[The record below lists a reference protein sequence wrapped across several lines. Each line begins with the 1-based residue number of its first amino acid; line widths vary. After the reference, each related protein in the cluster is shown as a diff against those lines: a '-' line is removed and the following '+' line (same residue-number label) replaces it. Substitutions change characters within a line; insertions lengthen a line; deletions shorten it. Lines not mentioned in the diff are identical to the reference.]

1 MILVGTFS
9 HIKEVGRRC
18 YSKTSF
24 ILSFSFEMINLWF
37 VFFFGFVFSVNAK
50 SFSIAVQRIA
60 RPITRN
66 NTRIPVQ
73 FDAYGQQLSNLAN
86 VQYRGEV
93 SLGSPPQSFKIT
105 FDTGSNILWIPKKDC
120 KSTGPLAKN
129 CPSGYDP
136 RRSRT
141 SEYTGRPFT
150 VAYGTGS
157 ASGDLYKDVFAFGSP
172 NGLQL
177 KLDIPITFGAASQAY
192 FTDEGILGLGSIPSE
207 DGTSVIH
214 EAWRQKVLD
223 EPVFSTFMKKC
234 PGSGNCDDGGLIEIG
249 AQDSKHCT
257 RARNWIKVDPF
268 VSYWQF
274 SIDSSKMGRASY
286 NQKVKAI
293 TDSGTSL
300 IVLPLFEAE
309 RFASG
314 VGARNLDGNYILS
327 CSRRFNFDLRINGR
341 RYRIPSKHLLL
352 ELGEDRCQLAIQS
365 GNFGLWILGTPFTR
379 SFCQVHNFET
389 REVAFAKLKL
399 TFQTVRTA
407 HSSGSMVSLLV
418 GGLLIGSA
426 LVSFVDASAFTV
438 DVQSVKRVHNNT
450 LKAFD
455 IYGEGLNSV
464 GAVQYRGRMSMG
476 TPPQSFNV
484 VFDTGS
490 SILWIPQKG
499 CRSSGP
505 LAKACSSGR
514 GVYDPNAS
522 RTSRATSYPF
532 EVHYGT
538 GSVRG
543 RYYQDIFAFGDPKG
557 KQMRMKKP
565 ITFGVGSSM
574 QFSDEGILGLGSSL
588 PRDRGSSI
596 VHEAW
601 RQGIL
606 DAPIFTSYMK
616 KCPGSGTCE
625 NGGLIT
631 FGGIDKQ
638 HCGRIEGYVNVDKG
652 VPYWQF
658 TVSQFQMGS
667 MRTSGSF
674 KAITDSGTSLIIAP
688 ASIVR
693 QLARRVGAE
702 AVQGGYVVDC
712 NANVAVTLLING
724 RKYTIPSEQMLLN
737 AGGNYCQLALGDG
750 DDNLWILGDAF
761 TRAYCQVHDIQRR
774 RVGFAKARN

>member
-1 MILVGTFS
+1 MF
-9 HIKEVGRRC
+9 
-18 YSKTSF
+18 
-24 ILSFSFEMINLWF
+24 
-37 VFFFGFVFSVNAK
+37 
-50 SFSIAVQRIA
+50 
-60 RPITRN
+60 
-66 NTRIPVQ
+66 
-73 FDAYGQQLSNLAN
+73 
-86 VQYRGEV
+86 
-93 SLGSPPQSFKIT
+93 FKIVLIALQ
-105 FDTGSNILWIPKKDC
+105 FQ
-120 KSTGPLAKN
+120 
-129 CPSGYDP
+129 
-136 RRSRT
+136 
-141 SEYTGRPFT
+141 
-150 VAYGTGS
+150 
-157 ASGDLYKDVFAFGSP
+157 FGNP
-172 NGLQL
+172 NGPQL
-177 KLDIPITFGAASQAY
+177 KLDIPILFGAASQAY
-192 FTDEGILGLGSIPSE
+192 YTDEGILGLGSIPSE
-207 DGTSVIH
+207 EGTSVIH
-214 EAWRQKVLD
+214 EAWRQNVLD

-234 PGSGNCDDGGLIEIG
+234 PGSGNCDDGGVIEIG

-257 RARNWIKVDPF
+257 RAKNWIKVDPF

-314 VGARNLDGNYILS
+314 VGAQNLDGNYILS
-327 CSRRFNFDLRINGR
+327 CSRRFNLDLQINGR

-352 ELGEDRCQLAIQS
+352 DLGNGSCQLAMQS
-365 GNFGLWILGTPFTR
+365 GNFGLWIL
-379 SFCQVHNFET
+379 
-389 REVAFAKLKL
+389 
-399 TFQTVRTA
+399 
-407 HSSGSMVSLLV
+407 
-418 GGLLIGSA
+418 
-426 LVSFVDASAFTV
+426 AFTV
-438 DVQSVKRVHNNT
+438 DVQFVKRVHNNNT

-476 TPPQSFNV
+476 FNV

-490 SILWIPQKG
+490 SILWVPQKG

-514 GVYDPNAS
+514 GVYDPDAS
-522 RTSRATSYPF
+522 QTSRATSYPF

-543 RYYQDIFAFGDPKG
+543 RYFTDIFAFGDPKG

-588 PRDRGSSI
+588 PSRDRGSSI

-601 RQGIL
+601 RQ
-606 DAPIFTSYMK
+606 
-616 KCPGSGTCE
+616 
-625 NGGLIT
+625 
-631 FGGIDKQ
+631 
-638 HCGRIEGYVNVDKG
+638 
-652 VPYWQF
+652 
-658 TVSQFQMGS
+658 
-667 MRTSGSF
+667 
-674 KAITDSGTSLIIAP
+674 DSGTSLIIAP

-693 QLARRVGAE
+693 QMARSVGAE

-724 RKYTIPSEQMLLN
+724 RRYTIPSEQMLLK
-737 AGGNYCQLALGDG
+737 AGGGYCQLALGDG

-761 TRAYCQVHDIQRR
+761 TRAYCTPNLSITSSHRCPIIEETFGRLSPALKVLQCSAFFLHLYNYYTPMKLDIFQTDLSMRFLGRRYYPMPLDVIFRHSIRSLRLIVDSASDIVTEYVPYNNTVDYLVQECVSDQSGGSRSFNYNNQRELLYAFKKRFLPLFATTPKAFFRWVLYNLCKYSDFISFIPLFQSAQNHHQPIVRYLTLLKRFAEETLSEFPHIQKVAFEVHLKAECYQIDSEQKYLEKVVQNANLLSINKEDGNNVLRWAPSDRIKFFLHVSIQHLWWETISSESFDY
-774 RVGFAKARN
+774 VLDDEEYPVVLNGDEEW